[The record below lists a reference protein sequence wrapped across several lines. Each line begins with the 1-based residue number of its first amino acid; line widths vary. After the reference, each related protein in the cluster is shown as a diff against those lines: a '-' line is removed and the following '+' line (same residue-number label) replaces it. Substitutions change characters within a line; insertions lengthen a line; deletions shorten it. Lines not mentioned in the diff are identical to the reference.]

1 MGRHRSY
8 HSNAKTV
15 ATSPKLYSGSILA
28 FIPTNLLPSST
39 SIAYIP
45 ATAIDPVTANNIY
58 GNTLGPYETSVITIL
73 DALIDAITQKIS
85 LDTILDQL
93 RPLQTKITSLAE
105 AEALIFRIQTLI
117 LSIVESITDRVRL
130 DLVLE
135 RLAYLQIEINRAT
148 CLPEVYDD
156 IADLLGFVIDSIS
169 NGDSLDN
176 ALKNLQIVS
185 TSMIPDTALANDILA
200 LQKMVLSVIDNITDR
215 TNLTLVLDRL
225 NYIKEQIANVI
236 DFQNTL

>member
-1 MGRHRSY
+1 MGRRSY
-8 HSNAKTV
+8 HSNAKRVT
-15 ATSPKLYSGSILA
+15 TSPKLYSVSVLA

-45 ATAIDPVTANNIY
+45 ATSVNTITANNIY
-58 GNTLGPYETSVITIL
+58 GNTLGPYEQSILTIL
-73 DALIDAITQKIS
+73 DALISAITEQIS
-85 LDTILDQL
+85 LDTILDKL
-93 RPLQTKITSLAE
+93 RPLQTQITSLAD
-105 AEALIFRIQTLI
+105 AEALIFRIQTMI
-117 LSIVESITDRVRL
+117 LNIVENITNSVRL
-130 DLVLE
+130 NLVLD
-135 RLAYLQIEINRAT
+135 RLSYLQTEINRAT

-156 IADLLGFVIDSIS
+156 IADLLGFILDSIT
-169 NGDSLDN
+169 NRDSLDD

-185 TSMIPDTALANDILA
+185 TSMIPDTALATDILA

-225 NYIKEQIANVI
+225 NYIKEGIASVI

>member
-15 ATSPKLYSGSILA
+15 AASPKLYSGSILA

-45 ATAIDPVTANNIY
+45 ATSVNTITSNNIY
-58 GNTLGPYETSVITIL
+58 GNTLGPYEQTILTIL

-93 RPLQTKITSLAE
+93 RPLQTQITSLAE
-105 AEALIFRIQTLI
+105 AEAIIYRIQTMI
-117 LSIVESITDRVRL
+117 LSIVENITDRVQL
-130 DLVLE
+130 DLVLD
-135 RLAYLQIEINRAT
+135 RLAYLQTEINRAT

-169 NGDSLDN
+169 NRDSLDN

-185 TSMIPDTALANDILA
+185 TSMIPDTALANDILE
-200 LQKMVLSVIDNITDR
+200 LQQMVLSIINNITDS

-225 NYIKEQIANVI
+225 TYIKDQIAKVI

>member
-1 MGRHRSY
+1 
-8 HSNAKTV
+8 
-15 ATSPKLYSGSILA
+15 
-28 FIPTNLLPSST
+28 
-39 SIAYIP
+39 
-45 ATAIDPVTANNIY
+45 
-58 GNTLGPYETSVITIL
+58 
-73 DALIDAITQKIS
+73 
-85 LDTILDQL
+85 
-93 RPLQTKITSLAE
+93 LAE

-225 NYIKEQIANVI
+225 NYIKEGIASVI

>member
-1 MGRHRSY
+1 MSRRSY
-8 HSNAKTV
+8 DSNAKTV
-15 ATSPKLYSGSILA
+15 AGSPKLYSGSILA
-28 FIPTNLLPSST
+28 FIPTNLLPPST
-39 SIAYIP
+39 SIADNH

-58 GNTLGPYETSVITIL
+58 GNTLGPYEQTILTIL

-93 RPLQTKITSLAE
+93 RPLQTKITNLAE
-105 AEALIFRIQTLI
+105 AEALIFRIQTMI
-117 LSIVESITDRVRL
+117 LSIVENITDRVQL
-130 DLVLE
+130 DLVLD
-135 RLAYLQIEINRAT
+135 RLAYLQTEINRAT

-169 NGDSLDN
+169 NRDSLDN

-185 TSMIPDTALANDILA
+185 TAMIPDTALANDILE
-200 LQKMVLSVIDNITDR
+200 LQQMVLSVIDNITDR

-225 NYIKEQIANVI
+225 NYIKDQIAKVI